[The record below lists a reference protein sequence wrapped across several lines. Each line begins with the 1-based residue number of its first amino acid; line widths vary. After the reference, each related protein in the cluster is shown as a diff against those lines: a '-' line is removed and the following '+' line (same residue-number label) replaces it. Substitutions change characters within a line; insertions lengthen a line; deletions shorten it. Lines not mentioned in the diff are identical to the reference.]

1 MKFSTGISGH
11 EDAIAA
17 LFEATFSASEGA
29 EEGARIGQLAL
40 NLLRDTHGEDLF
52 AFTVKQA
59 DTLMGSIIFSRLRF
73 GASDRRVFLL
83 APVAVVP
90 DHQRRGVGKKLIS
103 HGLKHLS
110 DHGVELAVTYGDPSY
125 YSQTGF
131 LPLDPATVPPPLP
144 LGMPQGWLGQSLV
157 GRAIQPIEG
166 PSTCVAALNDP
177 VFW

>member
-1 MKFSTGISGH
+1 MQFSTSFGGH
-11 EDAIAA
+11 EEQIAA
-17 LFEATFSASEGA
+17 LFDTTFTASEGA

-40 NLLRDTHGEDLF
+40 NLLRGTDRKDLF
-52 AFTVKQA
+52 AFTAKHA
-59 DTLMGSIIFSRLRF
+59 DTLMGCIIFSRLRF
-73 GASDRRVFLL
+73 NASDRKVFLL
-83 APVAVVP
+83 APVAVLP
-90 DHQRRGVGKKLIS
+90 DHQRRGIGKKLIS
-103 HGLKHLS
+103 HGLNHLC

-144 LGMPQGWLGQSLV
+144 LSMPQGWLGQSLV
-157 GRAIQPIEG
+157 GKAMQPIRG